1 MDGEN
6 VNQNPAGA
14 GEDLSAIMSGM
25 SGGEKPTTQ
34 PTNTGGDKGRGQN
47 AADSGNGSEGQ
58 LQQPKWFSQIGDIT
72 KDAAKAEK
80 LAKFE
85 KLSDLANAYFEL
97 DGKLGNSLTKPG
109 ENASDEERESFYRQ
123 LGKPESADK
132 YSIKGDEAKAF
143 REMAYKNNLTD
154 EQATAL
160 FQSLQEV
167 GKAAIANQQIAYKQ
181 QASETQAALAA
192 EYGKDYPT
200 KIELLKRGLKA
211 YGGEAIAN
219 KLMAANLLG
228 DIDVVKL
235 FIHLGEMSSE
245 AGAQTKN
252 DGKADGYKSIANGGF
267 LSTGD
272 LFKKK

>member
-6 VNQNPAGA
+6 VNQNPAPD
-14 GEDLSAIMSGM
+14 GEDLSTIMSGM
-25 SGGEKPTTQ
+25 SGGEKPTTK
-34 PTNTGGDKGRGQN
+34 PSDNGGDKGRGQSASDN
-47 AADSGNGSEGQ
+47 GNGSEGQ

-97 DGKLGNSLTKPG
+97 DGKLGSSIVKPG
-109 ENASDEERESFYRQ
+109 KNASDEERESFYR
-123 LGKPESADK
+123 
-132 YSIKGDEAKAF
+132 DEAKIF

-154 EQATAL
+154 EQAKAL
-160 FQSLQEV
+160 YASLQEMGETAV
-167 GKAAIANQQIAYKQ
+167 AQRQIAYEQ
-181 QASETQAALAA
+181 QTKETQAALAA
-192 EYGKDYPT
+192 EYGKKYPQ

-235 FIHLGEMSSE
+235 FIHLGEMMC
-245 AGAQTKN
+245 
-252 DGKADGYKSIANGGF
+252 GY
-267 LSTGD
+267 
-272 LFKKK
+272 

>member
-1 MDGEN
+1 MGVEN
-6 VNQNPAGA
+6 VNQNPAPA
-14 GEDLSAIMSGM
+14 GEDLSTIMSGM
-25 SGGEKPTTQ
+25 SGGEQPTTK
-34 PTNTGGDKGRGQN
+34 PSDNGGDKGRGQSTSDN
-47 AADSGNGSEGQ
+47 GNGSEV
-58 LQQPKWFSQIGDIT
+58 QQPKWFSQIGDIT

-97 DGKLGNSLTKPG
+97 DGKLGNSITKPG
-109 ENASDEERESFYRQ
+109 ENASDEERESFYRA

-132 YSIKGDEAKAF
+132 YSIKGDEAKLF

-154 EQATAL
+154 EQAQAL
-160 FQSLQEV
+160 YASLQDL
-167 GKAAIANQQIAYKQ
+167 GKTAVANQELAYKQ
-181 QASETQAALAA
+181 QASETQAALTA
-192 EYGKDYPT
+192 EYGKDYPV

-219 KLMAANLLG
+219 KLMAAGLLG
-228 DIDVVKL
+228 DIDIVKH

-252 DGKADGYKSIANGGF
+252 NGKADGYKSIRNGGHLDF
-267 LSTGD
+267 GKD
-272 LFKKK
+272 FDKK

>member
-6 VNQNPAGA
+6 VNQNPAPA
-14 GEDLSAIMSGM
+14 GEDLGKIMSGM
-25 SGGEKPTTQ
+25 GGSSQPTTE
-34 PTNTGGDKGRGQN
+34 PTNKGGDEGRGQS
-47 AADSGNGSEGQ
+47 AADNGNGSEG
-58 LQQPKWFSQIGDIT
+58 QQPKWFSQIGDIT
-72 KDAAKAEK
+72 KDAAKADK

-97 DGKLGNSLTKPG
+97 DEKLGSSIVKPG
-109 ENASDEERESFYRQ
+109 KNASDEERESFYRA

-132 YSIKGDEAKAF
+132 YSIEGDEAKIF

-154 EQATAL
+154 EQAKAL
-160 FQSLQEV
+160 YASLQEMGETAV
-167 GKAAIANQQIAYKQ
+167 AQRQIAYEQ
-181 QASETQAALAA
+181 QTKETQAALAA
-192 EYGKDYPT
+192 EYGKKYPQ

-235 FIHLGEMSSE
+235 FIHLGEMSAE
-245 AGAQTKN
+245 AGSQTKPQ
-252 DGKADGYKSIANGGF
+252 GKADDYKSIADGGH
-267 LSTGD
+267 LSFGKD
-272 LFKKK
+272 FE